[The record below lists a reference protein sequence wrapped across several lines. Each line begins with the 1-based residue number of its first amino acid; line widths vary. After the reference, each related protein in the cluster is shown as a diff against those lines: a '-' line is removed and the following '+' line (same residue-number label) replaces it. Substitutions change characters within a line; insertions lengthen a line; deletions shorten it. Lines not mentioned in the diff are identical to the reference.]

1 MRGLYAIIDPEHC
14 RGRDPLGIA
23 EAVLRGGCAALQ
35 LRAKVLADRP
45 RLALARALA
54 ARCRAAGVPFWMN
67 DRIDLAL
74 LSSADGVHLGQ
85 DDLALADARALW
97 PTRPIGRSTHTLAE
111 ARAAEHEGIDMIGF
125 GPIFAT
131 TSKRDPDPCVG
142 VDQLRAVC
150 DTVRVPVIAIGGIQ
164 LLHASALAKAGAQYV
179 AVIGAVCG
187 ADEPELVAHALH
199 ATLTSGL

>member
-1 MRGLYAIIDPEHC
+1 
-14 RGRDPLGIA
+14 
-23 EAVLRGGCAALQ
+23 
-35 LRAKVLADRP
+35 
-45 RLALARALA
+45 
-54 ARCRAAGVPFWMN
+54 
-67 DRIDLAL
+67 
-74 LSSADGVHLGQ
+74 
-85 DDLALADARALW
+85 
-97 PTRPIGRSTHTLAE
+97 
-111 ARAAEHEGIDMIGF
+111 MIGF